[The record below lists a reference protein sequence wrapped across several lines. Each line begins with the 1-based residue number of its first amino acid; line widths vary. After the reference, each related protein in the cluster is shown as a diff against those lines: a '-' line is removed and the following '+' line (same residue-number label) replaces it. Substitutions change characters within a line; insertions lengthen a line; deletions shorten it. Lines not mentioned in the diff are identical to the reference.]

1 MKTAF
6 ISDIHGNVPALQ
18 AVLADIE
25 SQHVDQIIC
34 LGDVALFGP
43 RPRAAVQ
50 LLQSLNCPVVL
61 GNTDEW
67 ALDPHPYPYRDERT
81 YYINTI
87 EAWGAE
93 QLSAAELAFIGSF
106 QATVTATLGEGLEAL
121 CAHATPRSNTE
132 LLFPHT
138 PENEVLEML
147 AGCDAA
153 VVAVGHT
160 HAQFLR
166 PVEAW
171 QLFNPGS
178 VGLPIVKAPDGRIM
192 YQSAA
197 HYAIVT
203 AAGGQLRFD
212 FRRVAYDVA
221 QTWADAA
228 VMPEG
233 EWWCQQWLQ
242 FK

>member
-6 ISDIHGNVPALQ
+6 ISDIHGNVPALK

-25 SQHVDQIIC
+25 TQQVKQIIC

-43 RPRAAVQ
+43 RPRQALQLVQ
-50 LLQSLNCPVVL
+50 TLNCPVVL

-93 QLSAAELAFIGSF
+93 QLTAAELAFIRTF
-106 QATVTATLGEGLEAL
+106 QSTITVALGEGYQVL
-121 CAHATPRSNTE
+121 CAHATPRSNTA

-138 PENEVLEML
+138 PEHEVMEML
-147 AGCDAA
+147 TGYDAA
-153 VVAVGHT
+153 VLAVGHT

-166 PVEAW
+166 RVGTW

-178 VGLPIVKAPDGRIM
+178 VGLPIIRQTDGRIM
-192 YQSAA
+192 YESAA

-203 AAGGQLRFD
+203 AAEGQLGFE